1 MNQDPPNPDRDPE
14 ASEPEDR
21 ELELPWASGE
31 AEIPLLRPAETSDKT
46 LPASLSVPPE
56 VQPVQGQ
63 PSKTHGLEE
72 ELPPP
77 VGDNVDAVREP
88 VSPPNAPPRLDAIVD
103 LYPDDETSA
112 GDKPDASDELDAT
125 DELDGFDE
133 STEDL
138 NAAISELEDALNEHA
153 TPDTAPLVNE
163 GGEPAQGEQYTIPML
178 DEVVLPALDQETEHH
193 NHRAE
198 IEALSEGAGAYRPI
212 FERLASEIDVI
223 VQAGVDDAL
232 KDASKRILRRVNE
245 HIEIV
250 LPEILDELARK
261 QRDS

>member
-1 MNQDPPNPDRDPE
+1 MNQDPPNSDRDPE

-31 AEIPLLRPAETSDKT
+31 AELPLLRPAETSDET
-46 LPASLSVPPE
+46 APDSPATPP
-56 VQPVQGQ
+56 
-63 PSKTHGLEE
+63 
-72 ELPPP
+72 
-77 VGDNVDAVREP
+77 D
-88 VSPPNAPPRLDAIVD
+88 APPRLDAIVD
-103 LYPDDETSA
+103 LRPGTETSA
-112 GDKPDASDELDAT
+112 GDQPNASDQLDAPDELD
-125 DELDGFDE
+125 EFDD

-153 TPDTAPLVNE
+153 APDPTPLVNE
-163 GGEPAQGEQYTIPML
+163 EGEPAQGEQYTIPML
-178 DEVVLPALDQETEHH
+178 DEVVLPALDQETAYH

-198 IEALSEGAGAYRPI
+198 LEALSEGAGAYRPI
-212 FERLASEIDVI
+212 FERLASEIEVI